1 MRVERANDWEACVAD
16 SQGKR
21 DIVVGVVGGDGSC
34 LDWGGS
40 RSGLSIGSVYWFYFI
55 YKWRGSE
62 EDVR

>member
-1 MRVERANDWEACVAD
+1 MRVERANDWEAWVAD

-40 RSGLSIGSVYWFYFI
+40 RSGLSIGSVYLVLFYL
-55 YKWRGSE
+55 
-62 EDVR
+62 